1 MYRRIRCPVLAIHGD
16 DDQIQPY
23 GRGKL
28 VAELTGGELLTMPG
42 GGHNPLG
49 RYPAKCNAAINDF
62 LDRRLG
68 IAAPASRQPRRAR
81 QEKRALYLSSPIGLG
96 HGRRDIAIA
105 QRTAQAPSRPQGR
118 LAGAG
123 PGDAPAD
130 GQRRDHPSAERAAR
144 QRIAAHRGRV
154 GRARPQRLPGDPPH
168 GRGADQELHDLP
180 GCRRCGRLRPGHRRR
195 GLGHRPLL
203 A

>member
-28 VAELTGGELLTMPG
+28 VAELTGGELLTIAG

-68 IAAPASRQPRRAR
+68 IAGAQAGAASRTQAKSAR
-81 QEKRALYLSSPIGLG
+81 SISP
-96 HGRRDIAIA
+96 HRSASA
-105 QRTAQAPSRPQGR
+105 TAAATSPSRRNCASSIPTSRSTGW
-118 LAGAG
+118 
-123 PGDAPAD
+123 
-130 GQRRDHPSAERAAR
+130 RRTR
-144 QRIAAHRGRV
+144 
-154 GRARPQRLPGDPPH
+154 
-168 GRGADQELHDLP
+168 
-180 GCRRCGRLRPGHRRR
+180 
-195 GLGHRPLL
+195 
-203 A
+203 